1 MKYLFG
7 VLALCL
13 GLFFSPAFAA
23 DAPQTAGQVKLE
35 LLKQLEKDGYL
46 SQKLADEAKL
56 KYVDPKEV
64 SVPLAKP
71 GNADAA
77 KAEPSFY
84 ERYVTLANFFKLVA
98 VVLLLVWASGFI
110 AMFAKGLIFVIIAVP
125 KEVYQTVFLALTLTM
140 TLRPE
145 LLWASQAYYLVLFGA
160 FANVMLAFWVIESHP
175 KLEAALKQLFKLGI
189 PPMSV
194 ASFWGMLYFGALAI
208 AYQSQVFGFFAAV
221 CLSGILS
228 FGMYY
233 SPGILTLFFNEKATG
248 AVIWG
253 HLVVLAGYSIA
264 KVMGVLPAQ
273 VGLFAIG
280 LQYYC
285 TIALGVGFLVGAS
298 PFSKNPGGFLAMFIA
313 VFVAAMAGYY
323 IYDLKVIGSII
334 CVFAVLLFLEW
345 VGYLSYKT
353 GFLVGTFVMGIVLFV
368 ASLLMENFA
377 SFLVLRLA

>member
-1 MKYLFG
+1 MRYLFA

-13 GLFFSPAFAA
+13 GLFAMPSLAA

-46 SQKLADEAKL
+46 SQKLALEAKL

-71 GNADAA
+71 GDAVEA
-77 KAEPSFY
+77 STQPSFF

-110 AMFAKGLIFVIIAVP
+110 AKCAKGLLFLIIAVP
-125 KEVYQTVFLALTLTM
+125 KEVYQTVLLSVTLTM

-145 LLWASQAYYLVLFGA
+145 LIWASQAFYLALFGA
-160 FANVMLAFWVIESHP
+160 FANILLVGWVLESHP
-175 KLEAALKQLFKLGI
+175 KLGEALAKIFKLGI
-189 PPMSV
+189 PLASV
-194 ASFWGMLYFGALAI
+194 ASFWGMLYFGALAV
-208 AYQSQVFGFFAAV
+208 AYQSQIFGFFAAV
-221 CLSGILS
+221 CLSGMLS

-233 SPGILTLFFNEKATG
+233 APGVLTLFFNEKATG

-253 HLVVLAGYSIA
+253 HLLVLTAYCVA
-264 KVMGVLPAQ
+264 KVAGVLPAQ
-273 VGLFAIG
+273 AGLFAVG

-285 TIALGVGFLVGAS
+285 TIALGVGFLVGAA
-298 PFSKNPGGFLAMFIA
+298 PLAKGRAGYLALFLA
-313 VFVAAMAGYY
+313 VFLAAMCGYHL
-323 IYDLKVIGSII
+323 YDLKVIGSIV

-345 VGYLSYKT
+345 VGYLSYRA
-353 GFLVGTFVMGIVLFV
+353 GFLAGTFVMGVLLYG
-368 ASLLMENFA
+368 ASLVMENFA
-377 SFLVLRLA
+377 SFLVLRLG